1 MLFLISSTEKM
12 HHTKKKVLIAPL
24 DWGLGHATRVIPI
37 IHKLLAQGFDV
48 LIAAD
53 RAPLILLQNEFPKLP
68 FIRIQASP
76 IRYSQS
82 KYFVLPLLLALPKI
96 AYNALSEHIR
106 LRKIIKLHQIDI
118 VISDNR
124 FGLWHKEAYCVFIT
138 HQIHIRPPKKLNFT
152 RGMIRRLNFFFLRRY
167 NEVWIPDLPTD
178 DNLSG
183 SLSHALPLP
192 AHAHYIGL
200 LSRFENYSVATPNT
214 NYGIL
219 VILSGPEPQ
228 RSILEQKIIEQI
240 QQSNYKSLLVG
251 GQPDRAI
258 SYQQANIH
266 YEAHLPSRQLA
277 DLIVGT
283 PIVISRSGYS
293 SVMDY
298 VTLGQSAILIPTPG
312 QTEQEYLAARLS
324 AKKYFVVSVQEE
336 FDLQKTI
343 RIFEENKTNI
353 RMTNPRDLLMLR
365 IKKLSSLRD

>member
-1 MLFLISSTEKM
+1 M
-12 HHTKKKVLIAPL
+12 HQTKKKVLIAPL

-37 IHKLLAQGFDV
+37 IYKLLAQGFEV
-48 LIAAD
+48 IIAAD
-53 RAPLILLQNEFPKLP
+53 RAPLALLKKEFPKLP
-68 FIRIQASP
+68 FVRLKAFP
-76 IRYSQS
+76 IRYSES
-82 KYFVLPLLLALPKI
+82 KYLVFPLLLAFPTI

-106 LRKIIKLHQIDI
+106 LRKIIRHHQIDI

-124 FGLWHKEAYCVFIT
+124 YGLWNKAAHCIFIT
-138 HQIHIRPPKKLNFT
+138 HQIHIRPPRSLSFT
-152 RGMIRRLNFFFLRRY
+152 RGLIRRLNFFFLRKY

-200 LSRFENYSVATPNT
+200 LSRFEGYSAPTPNT
-214 NYGIL
+214 DYDVL

-228 RSILEQKIIEQI
+228 RSILEKKIIQQM
-240 QQSNYKSLLVG
+240 QQSNYKSLIIG
-251 GQPDRAI
+251 GQPDRAM
-258 SYQQANIH
+258 SYEHMNIH
-266 YEAHLPSRQLA
+266 YQSHLPSHQLA

-293 SVMDY
+293 SIMDY

-312 QTEQEYLAARLS
+312 QTEQEYLADRLS
-324 AKKYFVVSVQEE
+324 AKKYFVVSSQEE

-343 RIFEENKTNI
+343 RIFEENKPNI
-353 RMTNPRDLLMLR
+353 RMKNSVGLLR
-365 IKKLSSLRD
+365 PS